1 MIVAT
6 VEYKETGKSKHH
18 EGVAKERILAAM
30 EVAGLLQ
37 PLDEN
42 VAEVMDSLRDH
53 MSPEDVEKKRGEII
67 TAIQVGRHDVVSN
80 LDDDMLD
87 LLIRSATGQVIYVR
101 SNKVKH

>member
-6 VEYKETGKSKHH
+6 VGQKDVGENKYH
-18 EGVAKERILAAM
+18 EDVAEERILAAM
-30 EVAGLLQ
+30 ELAGLLQ

-42 VAEVMDSLRDH
+42 VAEAMDSLRDH
-53 MSPEDVEKKRGEII
+53 MSPEDVEKKREEII

-87 LLIRSATGQVIYVR
+87 LLTRSATGQVTYVS